1 MSLWRKRNVKHF
13 EQKHDNLLNPLD
25 RMHEE
30 NVRLDLYKGVYD
42 LSIKSDDLSI
52 KSWVGLTDEDR
63 KKLAAEQHDWEGL
76 CSAVEAR
83 LMEKNA

>member
-1 MSLWRKRNVKHF
+1 MSLWRKRNNVQNN
-13 EQKHDNLLNPLD
+13 EQNQPKWSNMTALADN
-25 RMHEE
+25 
-30 NVRLDLYKGVYD
+30 D

-76 CSAVEAR
+76 CSAVEAK
-83 LMEKNA
+83 LKEKNT